1 MSIRGGASMAIERAR
16 SIGCTAMQVF
26 VKNNMQWFAR
36 PLTREEIRAFLN
48 HVQRGELLSVFG
60 HANYLINLAATN
72 PQFHANSI
80 RALAEE
86 LVRADQLELP
96 FLVLHPGAHLG
107 AGEEAGL
114 KKIADSVDE
123 VFRKIPKVK
132 TKIALEITAGQGS
145 CIGHRFEHLAHI
157 IANVREPER
166 LRVCLDTAHLFAA
179 GYDISSESGVKK
191 TFHEFDRVIGRDRL
205 VAIHVN
211 DSKTGRG
218 SRVDRHEHIGKGR
231 IGLDA
236 FRFIMQSPRFR
247 KIPKVLETPKGKD
260 LAEDVI
266 NLKTLRRLANQRL
279 GQGVILSGAKWSRRI
294 PQALAESNSPGSLDF
309 ARDDGAELFDQPD
322 RERIPIEL
330 SFAGLN
336 RCDDDQHGVRH
347 PERYQDWNSDQED
360 AENRGDRVVNQHRDL
375 EIERFLS
382 VRVDLRGVAAFYQP
396 DSKRAENVTQ
406 KVKEQSEQCAGV
418 AQDAPRSNVRGSGWS
433 RRRL

>member
-1 MSIRGGASMAIERAR
+1 LASKEILDLGFAIFDRAMARAERKSQIGNRDSQIVLGAHMSIRGGVSMAIERAR
-16 SIGCTAMQVF
+16 SIRCTAMQIF

-36 PLTREEIRAFLN
+36 PLTREEIRAFLD

-114 KKIADSVDE
+114 KKITDSVDE
-123 VFRKIPKVK
+123 VFWEIPEVK

-166 LRVCLDTAHLFAA
+166 LGVCLDTAHLFAA
-179 GYDISSESGVKK
+179 GYEIGSESGVRT
-191 TFHEFDRVIGRDRL
+191 TFHKFDHVIGRNRL

-211 DSKTGRG
+211 DSKTSLG

-236 FRFIMQSPRFR
+236 FRFIMRSPRFT

-260 LAEDVI
+260 LAEDVM
-266 NLKTLRRLANQRL
+266 NLKALRRLA
-279 GQGVILSGAKWSRRI
+279 G
-294 PQALAESNSPGSLDF
+294 
-309 ARDDGAELFDQPD
+309 
-322 RERIPIEL
+322 
-330 SFAGLN
+330 
-336 RCDDDQHGVRH
+336 
-347 PERYQDWNSDQED
+347 
-360 AENRGDRVVNQHRDL
+360 
-375 EIERFLS
+375 
-382 VRVDLRGVAAFYQP
+382 
-396 DSKRAENVTQ
+396 VTQ
-406 KVKEQSEQCAGV
+406 
-418 AQDAPRSNVRGSGWS
+418 R
-433 RRRL
+433 

>member
-1 MSIRGGASMAIERAR
+1 MSIRGGVSMAIERAR
-16 SIGCTAMQVF
+16 SIRCTAMQIF

-48 HVQRGELLSVFG
+48 HVQRGELLSAFG

-86 LVRADQLELP
+86 LLRGDQLELP

-114 KKIADSVDE
+114 KKIVDSVDE
-123 VFRKIPKVK
+123 VFRTIPKAK

-157 IANVREPER
+157 IANVSEPER

-179 GYDISSESGVKK
+179 GYEIDSESGVKK
-191 TFHEFDRVIGRDRL
+191 TFQEFDRVIGRDRL

-218 SRVDRHEHIGKGR
+218 SRVDRHEHIGKGK
-231 IGLDA
+231 IGLHA
-236 FRFIMQSPRFR
+236 FRFIMRSPRFR
-247 KIPKVLETPKGKD
+247 KIPKVLETPKGRD

-266 NLKTLRRLANQRL
+266 NLKTLRRLA
-279 GQGVILSGAKWSRRI
+279 A
-294 PQALAESNSPGSLDF
+294 
-309 ARDDGAELFDQPD
+309 
-322 RERIPIEL
+322 
-330 SFAGLN
+330 
-336 RCDDDQHGVRH
+336 VR
-347 PERYQDWNSDQED
+347 
-360 AENRGDRVVNQHRDL
+360 
-375 EIERFLS
+375 
-382 VRVDLRGVAAFYQP
+382 
-396 DSKRAENVTQ
+396 
-406 KVKEQSEQCAGV
+406 QSC
-418 AQDAPRSNVRGSGWS
+418 R
-433 RRRL
+433 

>member
-1 MSIRGGASMAIERAR
+1 MVWVERKLQIGNRNSQIVLGAHMSIRGGVSMAIERAR
-16 SIGCTAMQVF
+16 SIRCTAMQMF

-36 PLTREEIRAFLN
+36 PLTSEEIRAFLN
-48 HVQRGELLSVFG
+48 HVQRGELLSVFA

-80 RALAEE
+80 RALTEE
-86 LVRADQLELP
+86 MVRADQLELP

-123 VFRKIPKVK
+123 LFRKIPKVK

-179 GYDISSESGVKK
+179 GYDIGSESGVRK
-191 TFHEFDRVIGRDRL
+191 TFHQFDRVIGRDRL

-218 SRVDRHEHIGKGR
+218 SRVDRHDHIGKGR
-231 IGLDA
+231 IGLHA
-236 FRFIMQSPRFR
+236 FRFIMRSPRFS

-260 LAEDVI
+260 LAEDVM
-266 NLKTLRRLANQRL
+266 NLKTLR
-279 GQGVILSGAKWSRRI
+279 
-294 PQALAESNSPGSLDF
+294 
-309 ARDDGAELFDQPD
+309 
-322 RERIPIEL
+322 
-330 SFAGLN
+330 GLTN
-336 RCDDDQHGVRH
+336 
-347 PERYQDWNSDQED
+347 
-360 AENRGDRVVNQHRDL
+360 
-375 EIERFLS
+375 
-382 VRVDLRGVAAFYQP
+382 
-396 DSKRAENVTQ
+396 T
-406 KVKEQSEQCAGV
+406 
-418 AQDAPRSNVRGSGWS
+418 
-433 RRRL
+433 